1 MLQTYIFKKTRLI
14 RDGEEEDAHPDE
26 PWSYFAEAK
35 PDPTFTNLTKFWFA
49 TRNLMTDKDHEGL
62 DIVEVREKKHITERS
77 RKNRKFLVPS
87 DQQVIDLKEKQMEWL
102 KAIILKE
109 VKLNKYQTL
118 QETIC
123 FLILY

>member
-1 MLQTYIFKKTRLI
+1 MLQTYIFKKTRLV
-14 RDGEEEDAHPDE
+14 RDGKEEEDEDPDE
-26 PWSYFAEAK
+26 PWK

-109 VKLNKYQTL
+109 VKLNKY
-118 QETIC
+118 
-123 FLILY
+123 